1 MFITNFCI
9 ICLATLI
16 SIIVFWRFPIL
27 KPEPKD
33 FERQCNI
40 SVIIPARNE
49 EQNLANL
56 LGDLESQTHRAF
68 EIICVNDGSSDKT
81 EEVINEYNVK
91 KINVTALPEGW
102 RGKTWACHQGANK
115 AAGEVL
121 LFLDADV
128 RLKPNAINDLL
139 FCYAENE
146 SIVTVQPYHVTKRIY
161 EKTSLFFNIVQIACT
176 GMCMPRPKRIKGLFG
191 PVFMINRVLFMD
203 HGGYNAVK
211 HEIVEDFR
219 LGMFYAS
226 RGVSISRFLG
236 GLTIKFQMYPQG
248 LQSLIEGWTKNFC
261 RGAKASNKGLLWSM
275 IIWLTGL
282 TVLPIE
288 LIYAISTGMKFFMLA
303 LSLIYAVNV
312 AILFRI
318 SRKLGRFGVASI
330 ILYPLPLLAFHA
342 IYINSLL
349 STYVFKS
356 VTWKGRKL

>member
-1 MFITNFCI
+1 MFIINFYI

-16 SIIVFWRFPIL
+16 SIFVFWRFPTL
-27 KPEPKD
+27 KPAPKD
-33 FERQCNI
+33 FVRQCNI

-49 EQNLANL
+49 EQNIANL
-56 LGDLESQTHRAF
+56 LGDLEIQTHRPF
-68 EIICVNDGSSDKT
+68 EIICVNDDSSDKT
-81 EEVINEYNVK
+81 EKVIDEHKVSK
-91 KINVTALPEGW
+91 VNVTHVPDGW

-115 AAGEVL
+115 ATGEVL

-161 EKTSLFFNIVQIACT
+161 EKMSMFFNIVQIACT
-176 GMCMPRPKRIKGLFG
+176 GMCMPQPKRIKGLFG
-191 PVFMINRVLFMD
+191 PVFMINRALFMD

-211 HEIVEDFR
+211 HEIVEDFH
-219 LGMFYAS
+219 LGMFYVS
-226 RGVSISRFLG
+226 CGVSISRFLG
-236 GLTIKFQMYPQG
+236 GSAITFQMYPQG
-248 LQSLIEGWTKNFC
+248 FQSLIEGWTKNFC

-288 LIYAISTGMKFFMLA
+288 LIYAMSTGMKFFLLA
-303 LSLIYAVNV
+303 LSLICAANA

-318 SRKLGRFGVASI
+318 SRKLGRFGAASI

-349 STYVFKS
+349 STNVFRS